1 MGSGEALR
9 RNRIIERKRKA
20 LRSMPLYEHVFLL
33 RQDAS
38 APQVEAL
45 TQQFKSVIESNG
57 GKVPKVES
65 WGIRSLTFRVKK
77 NRKAHYSLLN
87 IDAPPAAV
95 AEMERQMSIN
105 EDVIRFMT
113 VRVEELEEGPSA
125 VMRQS
130 RSRDR
135 DDDRGGFGDR
145 GFGDRGGFGGDRGGF
160 GGGRRF
166 DRGGDR
172 GGFRDRP
179 RAPRSD
185 DAPQAVAPNPEEAR

>member
-9 RNRIIERKRKA
+9 RNRIIEQKRKA
-20 LRSMPLYEHVFLL
+20 LRSMPLYEHVFLV

-113 VRVEELEEGPSA
+113 VRVEQFEEGPSA
-125 VMRQS
+125 MMR
-130 RSRDR
+130 RRERDER
-135 DDDRGGFGDR
+135 DGFGDR
-145 GFGDRGGFGGDRGGF
+145 GYGFGGDRGGGGFGGDRGGR
-160 GGGRRF
+160 GGGGFGRGRR
-166 DRGGDR
+166 DSE
-172 GGFRDRP
+172 P
-179 RAPRSD
+179 AP
-185 DAPQAVAPNPEEAR
+185 AVVEAQ